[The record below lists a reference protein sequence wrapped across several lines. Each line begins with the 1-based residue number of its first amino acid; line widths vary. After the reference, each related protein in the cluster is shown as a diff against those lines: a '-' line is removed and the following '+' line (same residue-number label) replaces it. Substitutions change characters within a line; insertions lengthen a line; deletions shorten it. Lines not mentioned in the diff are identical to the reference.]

1 MQGVTFGPRDPLYTA
16 PRKKYLPVQL
26 SAGVQRVEKRQWAWW
41 DWRWG
46 GGGVQVYAPAKVH
59 LPTTL
64 GCCTQKRRMGVEEE
78 GRTRR

>member
-1 MQGVTFGPRDPLYTA
+1 MGLVGLE
-16 PRKKYLPVQL
+16 V
-26 SAGVQRVEKRQWAWW
+26 
-41 DWRWG
+41 G